1 MVMVVKNVI
10 LVLNVMVIVILALDA
25 IGVRLTNNVLVIVK
39 HKGVVIVDCVL
50 DAIAA
55 LEP

>member
-10 LVLNVMVIVILALDA
+10 LVLNVMAIVILALDA

-50 DAIAA
+50 DVIAA